1 MRKGKFMKK
10 MRLLAK
16 GTLALA
22 LGLSSMFLAE
32 KTEVLPANTAYAAS
46 QDEDSQSLRTS
57 LEAKQ
62 AILGEKMEFAKEFK
76 KTSAYKNASSTNKTS
91 FDKEASQVE
100 SAFLS
105 VNKALS
111 TGKGLAKADE
121 DASPVLNAFYETLN
135 SIYGEDELLSEVMKA
150 NLAIGTN
157 KLEHIPRKY
166 RQDYLNAS
174 KALQDEYQAIWLGN
188 KVYKEKEV
196 AKILTDYQR
205 LIVKIN
211 DVNRGQDLSVKI
223 KKALKRNQEKV
234 EGIKYLMKEM
244 PESAKRY
251 EKTLNEAL
259 DQAQKAIDK
268 ALDWLAKND
277 K

>member
-1 MRKGKFMKK
+1 MKK

-32 KTEVLPANTAYAAS
+32 KTEVLPANIAYAAS
-46 QDEDSQSLRTS
+46 QDEDGQSLRTS
-57 LEAKQ
+57 LEAKR
-62 AILGEKMEFAKEFK
+62 AILGEKMEFSKEFK
-76 KTSAYKNASSTNKTS
+76 KTSAYKNASSINKAS
-91 FDKEASQVE
+91 FDKEASQVK

-105 VNKALS
+105 VNKALL
-111 TGKGLAKADE
+111 TGEGLAKADE

-166 RQDYLNAS
+166 RQDYLKAS